1 MIGREDR
8 KLARELIAD
17 AASACGMRRLEFMR
31 AVNSGDEDANDELR
45 LSVST
50 RCALDT
56 HKPGT
61 IDVER
66 LREILQMVMEVI
78 TRLLEIFS
86 MFA

>member
-1 MIGREDR
+1 MIRREDR
-8 KLARELIAD
+8 KLAREIIAD

-50 RCALDT
+50 RCALD
-56 HKPGT
+56 KPGS

-86 MFA
+86 MFG